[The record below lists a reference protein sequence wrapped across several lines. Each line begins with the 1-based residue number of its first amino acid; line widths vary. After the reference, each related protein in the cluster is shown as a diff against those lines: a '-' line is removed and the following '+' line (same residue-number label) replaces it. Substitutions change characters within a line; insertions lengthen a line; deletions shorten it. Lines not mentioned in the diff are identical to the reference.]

1 MTLTGATIFQE
12 KLTGGLKNDTRNLV
26 SFHVNRCKTENLLFD
41 ELVFF
46 KAYKVLEEKVQKSL
60 MTLKSDPKKSSF
72 LRNMHFVCDA
82 IDLKQSV
89 EGTLKV

>member
-1 MTLTGATIFQE
+1 MVYLKKNEFVVWKMTKQIWLILYEQLQVWKFAFWWVCFVQSIWSFSW
-12 KLTGGLKNDTRNLV
+12 KN
-26 SFHVNRCKTENLLFD
+26 KE
-41 ELVFF
+41 ELCF
-46 KAYKVLEEKVQKSL
+46 

-72 LRNMHFVCDA
+72 LRNMDFLSDA